1 MSDDMSTSLL
11 QLIQAGKGEAL
22 RIRAILRS
30 LVPLD
35 DLVGIISLPLQIPTL
50 GKGADGAVG
59 RGSGGGGDSAGERC
73 WGGSGGAPRA
83 ALTPLFLPTDGAL
96 VQPKMSASFVPDH
109 KASMVLFLDRVYGIE
124 NQDFLLHVLD
134 VGFLPDMRAAAS
146 LDTVSSLVNLLAV
159 GWVMGTVAALL
170 LVLNLCTCHDPPPH
184 QDRKQKPRK
193 TLTSGKGW
201 VEVSNT
207 SGCNK

>member
-1 MSDDMSTSLL
+1 MGQRVLDDVPPSIF

-50 GKGADGAVG
+50 GKGAEGAGLGKEGRLERERVG
-59 RGSGGGGDSAGERC
+59 PKGNPD
-73 WGGSGGAPRA
+73 
-83 ALTPLFLPTDGAL
+83 PLPSWPTDGAL

-146 LDTVSSLVNLLAV
+146 LDTVSSPAP
-159 GWVMGTVAALL
+159 AEPPS
-170 LVLNLCTCHDPPPH
+170 PPPVRE
-184 QDRKQKPRK
+184 QDGQGH
-193 TLTSGKGW
+193 SGSAS
-201 VEVSNT
+201 VC
-207 SGCNK
+207 SGHVYIS